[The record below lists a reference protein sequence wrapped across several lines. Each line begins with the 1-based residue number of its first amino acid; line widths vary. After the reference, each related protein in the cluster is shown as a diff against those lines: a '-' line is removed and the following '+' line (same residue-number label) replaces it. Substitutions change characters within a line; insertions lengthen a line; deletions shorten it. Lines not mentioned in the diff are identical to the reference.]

1 MVQLEQA
8 GASQCLIWQGSLSD
22 ADDQEH
28 ERALAQAKKRLS
40 GELMALTTNVALSKT
55 ALSSTYE

>member
-1 MVQLEQA
+1 MVQLGQA
-8 GASQCLIWQGSLSD
+8 GGLQCLIWQASLSD

-40 GELMALTTNVALSKT
+40 GELAALTTNVALNKT